1 MKEES
6 GEGNLGFAGCWG
18 IDPYGFLIFYLR
30 GFAHGEVGYGMWPC
44 PLCDRV
50 GGCIAG
56 AGN

>member
-30 GFAHGEVGYGMWPC
+30 GFAHGEVGIWDVAMSTTG
-44 PLCDRV
+44 
-50 GGCIAG
+50 
-56 AGN
+56 